1 MTFFD
6 SLSTPLGT
14 LYLLIRGKSLT
25 GISFTKPRM
34 KTGVA
39 PEVIRRE
46 LTDYFR
52 GSLREFTFGILLRE
66 GTEFEKKVWRALRDV
81 PYGETRSYKWL
92 AERVGQ
98 PGGSRA
104 VGQALGKNPLP
115 IVLPCH
121 RIIESGGKLGGYS
134 SGVDVKRRLLLLE
147 HYHVHGET
155 ES

>member
-1 MTFFD
+1 VTFFD
-6 SLSTPLGT
+6 SLLTPFGT

-25 GISFTKPRM
+25 GISFTRPRM
-34 KTGVA
+34 KTGPA
-39 PEVIRRE
+39 PKVIRRE
-46 LTDYFR
+46 LADYFQ
-52 GSLREFTFGILLRE
+52 GNLREFTFGIHLRE
-66 GTEFEKKVWRALRDV
+66 GTEFEKKVWRALREV

-147 HYHVHGET
+147 HYHVHGES
-155 ES
+155 EN